1 MSQRCAVAESKS
13 VPARFNRMQRQSH
26 SFVVTLV
33 LMLSCRHAML
43 WLKYSASPEVFN
55 TQTRQ
60 AEVRAWPLRPELVE
74 STLFLYQATKH
85 HSYLELGE
93 RIILDIVNRTK
104 VDCGLAALANIQTGE
119 QENRMH
125 SFVLA
130 ETLPVSTPTH
140 LLRRY

>member
-1 MSQRCAVAESKS
+1 
-13 VPARFNRMQRQSH
+13 
-26 SFVVTLV
+26 
-33 LMLSCRHAML
+33 ML
-43 WLKYSASPEVFN
+43 WQKYSASPEVFN

-60 AEVRAWPLRPELVE
+60 AEVKAWPLRPELVE

-85 HSYLELGE
+85 HSYLDLGE

-104 VDCGLAALANIQTGE
+104 VDCGLAALANVQTGE
-119 QENRMH
+119 RENRMH

-140 LLRRY
+140 LLRRHLPLMLMFTVVSVPPLRRRQHPQSRTLERRLYYRRPLAQSG